1 MDTLKKYEDSIKFV
15 TDQLPIKE
23 GKFLVTGATGLI
35 GTCVIDVLLSS
46 NQLKKTN
53 FEIYALGRS
62 EEKIKKKFG
71 ESVKCIVQDIIKELD
86 DRYQF
91 DYIIHAASN
100 ADPRSYSICPAET
113 ILTNIMGSRSVLEYC
128 RKHKN
133 TRLILT
139 SSFEVYG
146 KLSGKD
152 IYKEEDYGI
161 IDLDMLR
168 QGYPESKRCSELL
181 LRSYVEEYSVNAVI
195 ARLASIYGPT
205 MQKDDS
211 KAHAQFIWNA
221 VCGKDIVLKSKGTQ
235 RRTYCYVIDAVS
247 AVFKILFNGNTGEIY
262 NVSNEN
268 SVATIAELAKKIAQI
283 ADTKVIYEIPD
294 EVESKGYSKAQ
305 NCILD
310 NTKLKK
316 LGWRGYYN
324 LDMGLRETIFELFN
338 KRKMESVE
346 EPGLV

>member
-1 MDTLKKYEDSIKFV
+1 MDALRKYEESIKFV
-15 TDQLPIKE
+15 VDQLPIKD
-23 GKFLVTGATGLI
+23 GKFLITGATGLI
-35 GTCVIDVLLSS
+35 GTCVIDVLLMS

-62 EEKIKKKFG
+62 EEKIKKRFG
-71 ESVKCIVQDIIKELD
+71 ETVNCIIQDIIKELD

-91 DYIIHAASN
+91 DYIINAASN
-100 ADPRSYSICPAET
+100 ADPRSYSVCPVET
-113 ILTNIMGSRSVLEYC
+113 ILTNVMGSRNVLEYC
-128 RKHKN
+128 RKHKH

-146 KLSGKD
+146 KMVGKD

-168 QGYPESKRCSELL
+168 NGYPESKRCSELL

-195 ARLASIYGPT
+195 ARLASVYGPT
-205 MQKDDS
+205 MQKNDS
-211 KAHAQFIWNA
+211 KAHAQFIRNA
-221 VCGKDIVLKSKGTQ
+221 VCGKDIVLKSLGTQ

-247 AVFKILFNGNTGEIY
+247 AIFKILFNGNTGEIY

-268 SVATIAELAKKIAQI
+268 SIATIAELAKKIAQI
-283 ADTKVIYEIPD
+283 AGTKVIYEIPD
-294 EVESKGYSKAQ
+294 EVESKGYSKVQ

-310 NTKLKK
+310 NNKLKEM
-316 LGWRGYYN
+316 GWNGLYD
-324 LDMGLRETIFELFN
+324 LDVGLRETIHELCAQ
-338 KRKMESVE
+338 KKLQCVSEV
-346 EPGLV
+346 